1 MRLLLRSISTAYCLD
16 ENTWIIIALYL
27 FIYLPVVGLMPL
39 GVFRYNIL
47 DAELDGH
54 YRFKLHGQTCIAFV
68 LAVYNVHLV

>member
-1 MRLLLRSISTAYCLD
+1 
-16 ENTWIIIALYL
+16 
-27 FIYLPVVGLMPL
+27 MPL